1 MADDDLEYLREL
13 TFYHGTT
20 MRLWSDAKG
29 GNGTG
34 LYVTIDARDAL
45 IYAEEAAIGEAVRN
59 EDGDDG
65 AVEAIVVIMPGH
77 ALAELLAAKSAEL
90 RLEPDWGWVDAVG
103 HANGGVAVVQPHWC
117 RSLEAC
123 GGIHVG
129 GFSHADKEDLVVV
142 GYDDFESALDQAGCA
157 RP

>member
-1 MADDDLEYLREL
+1 MADDDLENLREL

-34 LYVTIDARDAL
+34 LYVTTDPRDAL
-45 IYAEEAAIGEAVRN
+45 RYAEEAAIGEAVRN

-65 AVEAIVVIMPGH
+65 TVEAIVVIMPGH
-77 ALAELLAAKSAEL
+77 ALVELLAAKPAEL
-90 RLEPDWGWVDAVG
+90 RLEPDWGWLDAVG
-103 HANGGVAVVQPHWC
+103 HANEGQPHWG

-123 GGIHVG
+123 SGIHVG
-129 GFSHADKEDLVVV
+129 GFSHADKERLVVV
-142 GYDDFESALDQAGCA
+142 GYEDFESALDQAGCA